1 MTQLIA
7 HKVNKKNNFIGGW
20 YMQDTTLCDKIIE
33 YHTNT
38 SDKWQGCFGINNE
51 FIVDLDRKDSIDCYL
66 NNNIELNREYNK
78 FLLSCVDEYSK
89 LYPEIQDTDRWADVE
104 NKNVQYYPP
113 NGGYKA
119 LHYERSSVMTSR
131 RFLVFMTY
139 LNDVTDQGGTQFT
152 YQKITVKPEKGL
164 TLIWPVDWTHTHRGI
179 PSPTQEKWIVTGWFS
194 FI

>member
-1 MTQLIA
+1 MLE
-7 HKVNKKNNFIGGW
+7 W
-20 YMQDTTLCDKIIE
+20 L
-33 YHTNT
+33 
-38 SDKWQGCFGINNE
+38 
-51 FIVDLDRKDSIDCYL
+51 SIDCYL

-89 LYPEIQDTDRWADVE
+89 LYPEIQDTDRRADVE

-139 LNDVTDQGGTQFT
+139 LNDVTDQGGTEFT